1 MNVPK
6 HIAIIMDGNGR
17 WAKKR
22 FLPRIAGHIKGAE
35 VLRKTVRF
43 SGELGL
49 EYLTLYAFSEDNWK
63 RPEEEVQGLITIL
76 RNFLAENTKEM
87 VENNVRV
94 NIFGHIEDWPKDIQE
109 ELRKIC
115 DMSRSNTGIVLN
127 VALNYGGRTEIVDAV
142 KKIAGQVKDGLLSVE
157 DINERIVSDAMY
169 TAGIPD
175 PDLLIRTSGEMR
187 ISDFLLWQIS
197 YTEIFVTKTFWP
209 DFSKKDMLEAIED
222 YNKRERRFGGILSS
236 GK

>member
-94 NIFGHIEDWPKDIQE
+94 NIFGHIEDWPKDIQK

-142 KKIAGQVKDGLLSVE
+142 KKISGQVKDGLISVE

>member
-94 NIFGHIEDWPKDIQE
+94 NIFGHIEDWPKDIQK

-142 KKIAGQVKDGLLSVE
+142 KKIAGQVKDGLISVE

>member
-43 SGELGL
+43 SGEMGL

-94 NIFGHIEDWPKDIQE
+94 NIFGHIEDWPKDIQK

-142 KKIAGQVKDGLLSVE
+142 KKIAGQVKDGLISIE

>member
-43 SGELGL
+43 SGEMGL

>member
-1 MNVPK
+1 MDVPK

-43 SGELGL
+43 SGEMGL

-87 VENNVRV
+87 VQNNVRV

-142 KKIAGQVKDGLLSVE
+142 KKIAGQVKDGLISVE

>member
-87 VENNVRV
+87 VQNNVRV

-109 ELRKIC
+109 ALRKIC

-142 KKIAGQVKDGLLSVE
+142 KKIAGQVKDGLISVE